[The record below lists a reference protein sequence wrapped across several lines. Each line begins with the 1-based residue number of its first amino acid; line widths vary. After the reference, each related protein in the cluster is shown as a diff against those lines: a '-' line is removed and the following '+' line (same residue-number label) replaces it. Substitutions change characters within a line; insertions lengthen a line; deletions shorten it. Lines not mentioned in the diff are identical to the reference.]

1 MPTRFRARSLVLVVL
16 LTAATAMVY
25 QFSVVSALIF
35 IMGDSILLFSV
46 FTGVFLLSMGVGS
59 VLGARPTAAMDIS
72 FIRVQFSLAALGLA
86 ALPLVFC
93 LFAASEYARRRG
105 ITLPQP
111 AVVFTFWANGL
122 LIDFLFGVLTGM
134 QLPLL
139 AGLFRTL
146 RLQDRS
152 LASLLGFDYLGS
164 FVGALAFPLF
174 LFPSL
179 GLFRTVFLASLINTT
194 TALLSSAL
202 LEQRRS
208 RSIWT
213 AAVLAALALVAFL
226 TSHTLEHAVDY
237 FVYGDR

>member
-164 FVGALAFPLF
+164 FVGALAFPLSAVERAARATAVA
-174 LFPSL
+174 LHLDGGSAGRARPRRLPYESHP
-179 GLFRTVFLASLINTT
+179 RTRRR
-194 TALLSSAL
+194 LLRL
-202 LEQRRS
+202 WRS
-208 RSIWT
+208 
-213 AAVLAALALVAFL
+213 LAAPTPSA
-226 TSHTLEHAVDY
+226 
-237 FVYGDR
+237 